1 MATEKLYLTSVESA
15 YEVDFIAKVMA
26 VEEQSII
33 LDKTLFYPLGGG
45 QECDTG
51 YLETPSCSA
60 SVTNVKGQKDIEHF
74 VGHDH
79 GFELGDEVRGNID
92 WDRRY
97 AHMRMHTAQHLVSAL
112 VYEMFDGARTVGNQI
127 HHSRSR
133 IDFNPIQFN
142 EDMIGRIKDAFEE
155 LVSQK
160 HPITT
165 GTMTREEINKIMP
178 PERTNM
184 NLLPKFIQDL
194 RVVKIGDTIDLCP
207 CAGTHVRNIDEL
219 GDFIPLGKKSKGK
232 GTQRLSYTLSNL

>member
-1 MATEKLYLTSVESA
+1 
-15 YEVDFIAKVMA
+15 
-26 VEEQSII
+26 
-33 LDKTLFYPLGGG
+33 
-45 QECDTG
+45 
-51 YLETPSCSA
+51 
-60 SVTNVKGQKDIEHF
+60 
-74 VGHDH
+74 
-79 GFELGDEVRGNID
+79 
-92 WDRRY
+92 
-97 AHMRMHTAQHLVSAL
+97 
-112 VYEMFDGARTVGNQI
+112 
-127 HHSRSR
+127 
-133 IDFNPIQFN
+133 
-142 EDMIGRIKDAFEE
+142 MIGRIKDAFEE